1 MGVVA
6 LFPWHSDVRCF
17 HYEYFVLNINT
28 ENAKAER
35 GKAGSVVRRLAWKAD
50 YQSTGSLNGSFPFV
64 NYKVELFPAQ
74 KGLDPSQGW
83 SVPSRWGGGFCA
95 FCLDLGNTYVCPGSG
110 MGSWQVCWLHLL
122 SLTRNYPTL
131 STTCLLLNVTKP
143 LLLFSLSLPPSLPA
157 SPPFCVLFE
166 CMYVRVHRSSHAH
179 VCSGVF
185 FCQSSPYYL
194 RQSHWT
200 WSSPIQ

>member
-35 GKAGSVVRRLAWKAD
+35 EGWKHGLAWKAD

-64 NYKVELFPAQ
+64 NYEVELFPAQ

-83 SVPSRWGGGFCA
+83 SVPSRWGGGFYA
-95 FCLDLGNTYVCPGSG
+95 FCLDLGNNTYVCPGSG

-122 SLTRNYPTL
+122 SLTRNYPIL
-131 STTCLLLNVTKP
+131 PHIINHM
-143 LLLFSLSLPPSLPA
+143 PPSKCNQTTSVILFVPSCL
-157 SPPFCVLFE
+157 SPILCAVW
-166 CMYVRVHRSSHAH
+166 MYVCAS
-179 VCSGVF
+179 
-185 FCQSSPYYL
+185 
-194 RQSHWT
+194 T
-200 WSSPIQ
+200 